1 MNFIFTLN
9 EKYILQKISIFTTKW
24 REFSSNAEKINAR
37 DAFIFL
43 AKDHTKF
50 PMLPPLALPYHLG

>member
-9 EKYILQKISIFTTKW
+9 EKYILLYQYLHHW
-24 REFSSNAEKINAR
+24 VQEFSSTAEKINAR

-50 PMLPPLALPYHLG
+50 PMLTPLALPHHLA